1 MLEAHEQQER
11 RAERA
16 CCDDADSGGNLCC
29 QHVWRVS
36 PTRWE
41 ASVQLEIL
49 AVELRLSG
57 NIASSGGTS
66 IIFGDLGQSTTT
78 TARA

>member
-1 MLEAHEQQER
+1 MLEAYEQKDRHGEC
-11 RAERA
+11 A
-16 CCDDADSGGNLCC
+16 CCDDGDSGGNLCC
-29 QHVWRVS
+29 QHVWRVP

-41 ASVQLEIL
+41 AGVQLEIL
-49 AVELRLSG
+49 AVVLRLSG

-66 IIFGDLGQSTTT
+66 ITFGDLGSSTTT